1 MTQRSVPLKVSTS
14 EVLYKP
20 RQISPFGQTF
30 WPLACMH
37 AKLLPLCLTLCD
49 PMGYIACHAPLSMGF
64 SRQEYW
70 SGLPLSTPRD
80 LPNPGQ
86 LLQCRQILYQWAS
99 GEAHFG
105 TQESLIYVCRYSWYY
120 RYWFFFFLIA
130 ERNGVPKPSF
140 WPYSPQTSQPHYH
153 LGFGWKGYQL
163 FTFLL
168 TLSKIKLMWNLFGTR
183 YLDWRCEILWKSL
196 ENYLRIN

>member
-70 SGLPLSTPRD
+70 SGLPLSTPRY

-120 RYWFFFFLIA
+120 RYWFFFFNCRE
-130 ERNGVPKPSF
+130 ERSTKAIFLALLSSDFTASLSFRIWVKGVPALHISA
-140 WPYSPQTSQPHYH
+140 Y
-153 LGFGWKGYQL
+153 
-163 FTFLL
+163 
-168 TLSKIKLMWNLFGTR
+168 TLQK
-183 YLDWRCEILWKSL
+183 
-196 ENYLRIN
+196 